1 MLAYQMPG
9 SIMNMVF
16 LSGAIDY
23 LLVIGELSISFI
35 ARC

>member
-16 LSGAIDY
+16 LNGAIGY
-23 LLVIGELSISFI
+23 LLVIGEPFISL